1 MKNVRSSQPCIS
13 MNFYTELVK
22 CKFFYVSI
30 VKEVVRILKYMNSTL
45 FFFLIAPGLA
55 WQAVL
60 KKTKVKLDL
69 LTDIHILI
77 KVNGRKRS

>member
-1 MKNVRSSQPCIS
+1 MENVRSSQPCIS
-13 MNFYTELVK
+13 MNFCTELVK
-22 CKFFYVSI
+22 CNFFYVSI
-30 VKEVVRILKYMNSTL
+30 VKEFVRILKYRNSTL
-45 FFFLIAPGLA
+45 FFFLITPGLA

>member
-1 MKNVRSSQPCIS
+1 M
-13 MNFYTELVK
+13 
-22 CKFFYVSI
+22 SI

-77 KVNGRKRS
+77 KFNGRRRS